1 MNAEATPLR
10 LRTPPG
16 APFAFEIAV
25 EVRGPRGFRV
35 IEPGRGARSYAL
47 ARAEQP
53 DYLDLFE
60 ALARDFGARMP
71 LARTPPPPRNG
82 GPTLRPLLTEPVAPE
97 ILYGYGDPCVVRV
110 GEGEW
115 RLLVTSNDAPNAFP
129 ILASRD
135 LVTWQ
140 LTGFVFPEGRAP
152 AWALT
157 GPNQADFWAPEMH
170 RVADAYWLCFTAR
183 MQDRSLAIG
192 LARSEGP
199 DGPFNADEAPIV
211 TGDVIDAH
219 ILVDARGAPWLVWK
233 KDDNGVWPRKL
244 AALLHREPARV
255 NELFAAPEDQR
266 TAVLALTLWP
276 WAETLEP
283 MEQFFVLQP
292 LIEAATAEFTRFA
305 GRLEKLG
312 GRARGAEAAEIAAI
326 ARALRTRIHAQ
337 RLSADGRSLEGE
349 PAVILE
355 NDQPW
360 EAHLIEGVWIT
371 QEGGRYHLLYAGNDF
386 STAHY
391 GIGAAVADAPTGPY
405 RKSSEVLLSSSAEWW
420 GPGHPSVAIG
430 PDGLHHIFLHAFRPG
445 VAGYKAFRALLA
457 APIRFEGGVISL
469 DGSWLRRTCLG
480 RERPA

>member
-1 MNAEATPLR
+1 MNADAIVLQ
-10 LRTPPG
+10 TPPG
-16 APFAFEIAV
+16 APFTFGVTINR
-25 EVRGPRGFRV
+25 RGPRSFQV
-35 IEPGRGARSYAL
+35 TEPGQDAQRYEL

-60 ALARDFGARMP
+60 ALARDLGTRTP

-82 GPTLRPLLTEPVAPE
+82 GAPLRPLLTEPIAPE

-110 GEGEW
+110 GERAW

-129 ILASRD
+129 ILASND
-135 LVTWQ
+135 LTTWR

-152 AWALT
+152 AWTLT
-157 GPNQADFWAPEMH
+157 GLNRADFWAPEMH
-170 RVADAYWLCFTAR
+170 RVGKEYWLCFTAR
-183 MQDRSLAIG
+183 TQDRSLAIG
-192 LARSEGP
+192 LARGASP
-199 DGPFNADEAPIV
+199 DGPFEADDAPIV

-219 ILVDARGAPWLVWK
+219 ILVDAHGAPWLVWK
-233 KDDNGVWPRKL
+233 KDDNGVWPRQL
-244 AALLHREPARV
+244 TALLHREPARV
-255 NELFAAPEDQR
+255 RELFVDREDQR

-292 LIEAATAEFTRFA
+292 LIEAATADFTRFA
-305 GRLEKLG
+305 RRLETL
-312 GRARGAEAAEIAAI
+312 RARVCGAEAEEIAVI
-326 ARALRTRIHAQ
+326 SRALRTRIHAQ
-337 RLSADGRSLEGE
+337 RLSADGRRLEGE

-391 GIGAAVADAPTGPY
+391 SIGAAVADAPTGPY
-405 RKSSEVLLSSSAEWW
+405 RKSSEVFLSSSEEWW

-430 PDGLHHIFLHAFRPG
+430 ADGRHHVFLHAFRPG
-445 VAGYKAFRALLA
+445 AAGYKVFRALLA
-457 APIRFEGGVISL
+457 APIRFEGGVVSL
-469 DGSWLRRTCLG
+469 VRRRG
-480 RERPA
+480 GAGHARRRG

>member
-1 MNAEATPLR
+1 MDTEATPLR

-16 APFAFEIAV
+16 APFTFEITV
-25 EVRGPRGFRV
+25 DRGGSRGFRV
-35 IEPGRGARSYAL
+35 TEPGQDAQRYEL
-47 ARAEQP
+47 ARPEQP

-60 ALARDFGARMP
+60 ALARDLGTRMP
-71 LARTPPPPRNG
+71 LARPPPPPRQG
-82 GPTLRPLLTEPVAPE
+82 GAPLRPLLTEAVAPE

-110 GEGEW
+110 GERDF

-129 ILASRD
+129 ILASSD
-135 LVTWQ
+135 LTTWR
-140 LTGFVFPEGRAP
+140 LTGFVFPEGHTP

-157 GPNQADFWAPEMH
+157 GFNRADFWAPEMH
-170 RVADAYWLCFTAR
+170 RIRDEHWVCFTAR

-192 LARSEGP
+192 LARSGSP
-199 DGPFNADEAPIV
+199 DGPFHADEAPLV

-233 KDDNGVWPRKL
+233 KDDNGVWPRRL

-255 NELFAAPEDQR
+255 GELFAAREDQR

-276 WAETLEP
+276 WVETLEP

-292 LIEAATAEFTRFA
+292 LIEAATADFTGFA
-305 GRLEKLG
+305 ARLAAL
-312 GRARGAEAAEIAAI
+312 RARACGADAEEIAVMS
-326 ARALRTRIHAQ
+326 RELRTRIYAQ
-337 RLSADGRSLEGE
+337 RLSADGRALEGQ

-405 RKSSEVLLSSSAEWW
+405 RKSSEVLLSSGAEWW

-430 PDGLHHIFLHAFRPG
+430 ADGRHHVFLHAFRPG

-457 APIRFEGGVISL
+457 APICFEGGVLSL
-469 DGSWLRRTCLG
+469 DRSV
-480 RERPA
+480 

>member
-1 MNAEATPLR
+1 MDAEPPLTR
-10 LRTPPG
+10 LRTPAG

-25 EVRGPRGFRV
+25 EL
-35 IEPGRGARSYAL
+35 RGARGFQVAEPGQGARRYEL
-47 ARAEQP
+47 AQARQP
-53 DYLDLFE
+53 GYLDLFE
-60 ALARDFGARMP
+60 TLARDFGTRVP
-71 LARTPPPPRNG
+71 LARTPPPPRSG
-82 GPTLRPLLTEPVAPE
+82 GPLLRPLLTEAVALE

-129 ILASRD
+129 ILASSD
-135 LVTWQ
+135 LFAWR
-140 LTGFVFPEGRAP
+140 LTGFVFPAGRAP

-157 GPNQADFWAPEMH
+157 GPGRADFWAPEMH
-170 RVADAYWLCFTAR
+170 RVGEETWLCFTAR
-183 MQDRSLAIG
+183 MRDRSLAIG
-192 LARSEGP
+192 LARSRSP
-199 DGPFNADEAPIV
+199 DGPFSADEAPIV

-244 AALLHREPARV
+244 AALLHREPAWV
-255 NELFAAPEDQR
+255 SELFAAPEDQR

-276 WAETLEP
+276 WAETLDP

-292 LIEAATAEFTRFA
+292 LIEAATADFTEFARRIE
-305 GRLEKLG
+305 GLG
-312 GRARGAEAAEIAAI
+312 ARVCDARVEEMAAI
-326 ARALRTRIHAQ
+326 SRALRTRIYAQ

-371 QEGGRYHLLYAGNDF
+371 EQGGRYHLLYAGNDF

-391 GIGAAVADAPTGPY
+391 GIGAAVAEAPTGPY

-420 GPGHPSVAIG
+420 GPGHPSVAVG
-430 PDGLHHIFLHAFRPG
+430 SDGRHHIFLHAFRPG

-457 APIRFEGGVISL
+457 APIRFEGGVVSV
-469 DGSWLRRTCLG
+469 DGSTPR
-480 RERPA
+480 

>member
-1 MNAEATPLR
+1 MAIR
-10 LRTPPG
+10 LQTPPG
-16 APFAFEIAV
+16 APFAFEISV
-25 EVRGPRGFRV
+25 DVRGPRSFLV
-35 IEPGRGARSYAL
+35 AEPGQEARRYEL
-47 ARAEQP
+47 HQPEQP

-60 ALARDFGARMP
+60 ALARDVGTRVP
-71 LARTPPPPRNG
+71 LARTPPPPRHG
-82 GPTLRPLLTEPVAPE
+82 APPLRPLLTEAVAPE

-129 ILASRD
+129 ILASSD
-135 LVTWQ
+135 LSTWR
-140 LTGFVFPEGRAP
+140 LTGFVFPEGRTP

-157 GPNQADFWAPEMH
+157 GPGQADFWAPEMH
-170 RVADAYWLCFTAR
+170 RVGDEYWLCFTAR

-192 LARSEGP
+192 LARSGSP
-199 DGPFNADEAPIV
+199 DGPFVADDAPIV

-244 AALLHREPARV
+244 AALLHREPAWV
-255 NELFAAPEDQR
+255 SELFAAREDQR

-305 GRLEKLG
+305 GRIEGL
-312 GRARGAEAAEIAAI
+312 RARAGGAEAEELAAI
-326 ARALRTRIHAQ
+326 SRALRTRIHAQ
-337 RLSADGRSLEGE
+337 RLSADGRELVGE

-405 RKSSEVLLSSSAEWW
+405 RKSSEVLVSSSAEWW

-430 PDGLHHIFLHAFRPG
+430 PDGRHHVFLHAFRPG

-457 APIRFEGGVISL
+457 APIRFEGGVVSL
-469 DGSWLRRTCLG
+469 DRSV
-480 RERPA
+480 